1 MTTTIRRPEQI
12 LDAITTKAGPAHTNL
27 AVPRLIEQ
35 ALTRGEGELAANG
48 SLVAATGK
56 RTGRSAKDKFV
67 VRNAVTESSVDW
79 GTINQP
85 VSPERY
91 AALRQRVLNHLQSQD
106 VFIQDAL
113 VAADPGATMAV
124 RVMTEYAWHALFAR
138 QLFRR
143 PAAEQLA
150 HLVPDFTVLSAPTFQ
165 ADPQRDGTK
174 SETAVML
181 NLEQREIL
189 ICGTRYA
196 GEIKKSI
203 FTALNFFLPAQG
215 IVTMHCSANVGAD
228 GAVALFFGLSGT
240 GKTSLSSDPE
250 RRLVGDDEHGW
261 GDNGVFN
268 FEGGCYAKC
277 IHLSR
282 KNEPQI
288 YDAIRFGAVLE
299 NVILDPVTR
308 KPDYDDGSLT
318 ENTRAA
324 YPLDF
329 VDNIVPSGMAGH
341 PKTIFFLTADAFGVL
356 PPVAR
361 LTPEQAMYHFLSGY
375 TAKLAGT
382 EVGVTDP
389 QATFEACF
397 GSPFLPLPA
406 TTYAAMLRDRLQ
418 DHQAQ
423 VYLLN
428 TGWSGGPFGTGARIN
443 IGYTRLMVKAAL
455 DGTLRTVPTYHDQRF
470 NLDVPT
476 HIDGVPDQLLHPR
489 DTWSDQA
496 MYDRLAYTL
505 AGRFQANFKRFEAAV
520 PELVAVGPQG

>member
-1 MTTTIRRPEQI
+1 MSTTIRRPDQT
-12 LDAITTKAGPAHTNL
+12 LDTVTTKAAGEYTNL
-27 AVPRLIEQ
+27 AVPRLIEH
-35 ALTRGEGELAANG
+35 ALLRGEGELAANG
-48 SLVAATGK
+48 SLVAETGK

-67 VRNAVTESSVDW
+67 VRNTLTEDTVDW
-79 GTINQP
+79 GSVNQP
-85 VSPERY
+85 ISPERY
-91 AALRQRVLNHLQSQD
+91 AALRQGVLGHLQSKD

-113 VAADPGATMAV
+113 AGAEPAATLAV
-124 RVMTEYAWHALFAR
+124 RVISEYAWHALFAR

-143 PAAEQLA
+143 PTAEQLA
-150 HLVPDFTVLSAPTFQ
+150 HFAPDFTVLSAPTFQ
-165 ADPQRDGTK
+165 ADPRRDGTK

-203 FTALNFFLPAQG
+203 FTVLNFLLPAKG
-215 IVTMHCSANVGAD
+215 IVPMHCSANVGPD
-228 GAVALFFGLSGT
+228 GGVALFFGLSGT
-240 GKTSLSSDPE
+240 GKTSLSSDPA
-250 RRLVGDDEHGW
+250 RQLVGDDEHGW

-282 KNEPQI
+282 TDEPQI
-288 YDAIRFGAVLE
+288 YEAIRFGAVLE

-308 KPDYDDGSLT
+308 EPNYDDGSLT
-318 ENTRAA
+318 ENTRVA

-341 PKTIFFLTADAFGVL
+341 PRTIFFLTADAFGVL
-356 PPVAR
+356 PPIAR
-361 LTPEQAMYHFLSGY
+361 LTPEQAIYHFLSGY

-382 EVGVTDP
+382 EVGVIDP

-406 TTYAAMLRDRLQ
+406 TTYAAMLRDKLQ
-418 DHQAQ
+418 AHQAQ

-428 TGWSGGPFGTGARIN
+428 TGWSGGPFGTGTRIN
-443 IGYTRLMVKAAL
+443 IGYTRRMVKAAL
-455 DGTLRTVPTYHDQRF
+455 DGTLRTAPTYHDQRF
-470 NLDVPT
+470 NLHVPT
-476 HIDGVPDQLLHPR
+476 HIAGVPDQLLHPQ

-496 MYDRLAYTL
+496 SFERLASTL
-505 AGRFQANFKRFEAAV
+505 VGHFRENFKRFEAVA
-520 PELVAVGPQG
+520 PEMVAVGPQG